1 MPCSL
6 RNTRGLLYPPA
17 ARSDYCAH
25 AGRRRTTRP
34 LREKLGQAGRTQG
47 WVAAGSSTQNRLP
60 WPGSESRHTAPPIRC
75 IAVRTIASPMPVPG
89 CLSSWCSRLSM
100 SKICCCRSLGMPM
113 PLSSTQVRAL
123 APFWVG
129 DATPD
134 RLCLRCFGND
144 GWTFAGA
151 AWERTACRRRGGMNQ
166 SLPGSPEETTITM
179 ESRSSSYATSVAR
192 LIVSRWSA
200 RSRSRTQFLGPA

>member
-6 RNTRGLLYPPA
+6 RNKRGLLYPPA
-17 ARSDYCAH
+17 ARRDYCAH

-100 SKICCCRSLGMPM
+100 SKICCCRSLECRCRCPPPKCAPSPPFGSAMLRQIACACAALVM
-113 PLSSTQVRAL
+113 TAGHSQAPLGRG
-123 APFWVG
+123 P
-129 DATPD
+129 P
-134 RLCLRCFGND
+134 
-144 GWTFAGA
+144 AGGEGA
-151 AWERTACRRRGGMNQ
+151 
-166 SLPGSPEETTITM
+166 
-179 ESRSSSYATSVAR
+179 
-192 LIVSRWSA
+192 
-200 RSRSRTQFLGPA
+200 